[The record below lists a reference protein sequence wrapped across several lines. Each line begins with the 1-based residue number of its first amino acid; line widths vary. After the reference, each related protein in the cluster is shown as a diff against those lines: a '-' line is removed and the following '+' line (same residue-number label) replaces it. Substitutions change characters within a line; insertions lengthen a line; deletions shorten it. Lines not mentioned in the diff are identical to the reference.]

1 MKNASRHFV
10 FNHNGL
16 FHVIH
21 ACGLLIIAW
30 VEVFATPP
38 VDDDVV
44 LVEKDE
50 DGFEEDT

>member
-1 MKNASRHFV
+1 MKNSSRHFV

-21 ACGLLIIAW
+21 AYGLLIIAW
-30 VEVFATPP
+30 VEVFATP

-50 DGFEEDT
+50 DGFEEDA